1 MTRPQKPR
9 TRRVRE
15 AALEFDP
22 ALILRLSRASEEL
35 LDAQPDGGR
44 AILRAVRRAWQNEL
58 TDCQRKYLLCYYRD
72 TLTMREIAARYGV
85 NIATVSRTLK
95 RARNRLR
102 QVLQYYF

>member
-1 MTRPQKPR
+1 MTRPQQPR
-9 TRRVRE
+9 LRHVGD

-22 ALILRLSRASEEL
+22 ALILRLSRASDEL

-44 AILRAVRRAWQNEL
+44 AIVRAVRRAWQNEL
-58 TDCQRKYLLCYYRD
+58 TDCQRKYLLLYYQD
-72 TLTMREIAARYGV
+72 TMTMREIAARCGV
-85 NIATVSRTLK
+85 NTATVSRTLK